1 MTPIGKQSRT
11 RRGSLGS
18 GVTPPW
24 SSTDQVGGDKPQIQV
39 RGDGDTRDG
48 QTYAHSGQGRGSV
61 GQDGED
67 PHGQAWGRPPT
78 RSSHS
83 EVEHPDEE
91 TGWPASEEGAGMVC
105 RMALPCPALCL
116 CPPGVQG
123 LHVATR
129 PAEGPV
135 LCPASP
141 RRPDPPPELPASCPP
156 ASPQILEP
164 RGPFSLTGHAGSQS
178 VI

>member
-1 MTPIGKQSRT
+1 M
-11 RRGSLGS
+11 
-18 GVTPPW
+18 
-24 SSTDQVGGDKPQIQV
+24 
-39 RGDGDTRDG
+39 
-48 QTYAHSGQGRGSV
+48 

-67 PHGQAWGRPPT
+67 FHGQARGRLPT
-78 RSSHS
+78 GNSRS
-83 EVEHPDEE
+83 EVGHPDEE
-91 TGWPASEEGAGMVC
+91 MGWPASEEGAGMVC
-105 RMALPCPALCL
+105 RMALPTPCLCL
-116 CPPGVQG
+116 LSVRG

-129 PAEGPV
+129 PAEGPG

-141 RRPDPPPELPASCPP
+141 QQPDPPPELPASCPP